1 MEGGVGAK
9 DALHEYGGEY
19 EELEEEKVQKEGF
32 KIGVDTHTGKVGGQ
46 DLETHSMFHIV
57 Y

>member
-19 EELEEEKVQKEGF
+19 EELEEGKVQKEGF
-32 KIGVDTHTGKVGGQ
+32 EKKNTHTGKVGGQ
-46 DLETHSMFHIV
+46 DLETHSMFHIEC
-57 Y
+57 